1 MNCFNFIT
9 HRYEPYNVSGENLFF
24 LNVTN
29 VKLSLYE
36 INLRK
41 NFEKIT
47 INSMGHFFKGVAS
60 FKLSKYMTN
69 ITIESRNPVI
79 EKKRYASRVE
89 ENSSGM

>member
-1 MNCFNFIT
+1 
-9 HRYEPYNVSGENLFF
+9 
-24 LNVTN
+24 
-29 VKLSLYE
+29 
-36 INLRK
+36 
-41 NFEKIT
+41 
-47 INSMGHFFKGVAS
+47 MGHFFKGVAS